1 VQASGGVLPW
11 GVQGFLKVMEYLTMQ
26 ALINPHA
33 NQQTENVLE
42 SFQIGFKF
50 SEIQLSEIKNIKR
63 FQVREVLDA
72 VGAHEGIFSK
82 KIVDEYTESLKRGDK
97 FPAIVVRQ
105 NDHGYDIV
113 EGRHRY
119 RANKNI
125 NSNVIW
131 AYVLPGHISDQICRT
146 LACVL
151 NDIHG
156 HANSEGDR
164 KKVSLENATQA
175 CLKEFETSKRDQK
188 VIIAEIAKSFGVND
202 STLKVRIKAKQAKA
216 KILEVGENP
225 NLISDTI
232 AGQMKEFLFESS
244 PEEAK
249 KLTQAVVHSRDNG
262 LSSDRIHL
270 TIREARDRGRTPDQL
285 TKELQVEGN
294 LDEQNRKLRVGEAEI
309 IRRSDSLIA
318 NIEAAK
324 SCLKK
329 DVSSFVLSYEKQ
341 QQLLLCL
348 KEVKNLASDWC
359 GKLEN

>member
-1 VQASGGVLPW
+1 
-11 GVQGFLKVMEYLTMQ
+11 ME

-33 NQQTENVLE
+33 NQQVENILK
-42 SFQIGFKF
+42 SFEISFHL
-50 SEIQLSEIKNIKR
+50 SDIQLGEIKNIKR

-72 VGAHEGIFSK
+72 VGAHEGMFSK
-82 KIVDEYTESLKRGDK
+82 KMVDEYTESLNRGDK

-105 NDHGYDIV
+105 TDHGYDIV

-119 RANKNI
+119 LAYKNC
-125 NSNVIW
+125 SFNVIW
-131 AYVLPGHISDQICRT
+131 AYVLPGHISDQTCRT

-164 KKVSLENATQA
+164 KKVSLENAILA
-175 CLKEFETSKRDQK
+175 CLQILETSKRDQK
-188 VIIAEIAKSFGVND
+188 IIIAEISKEFRVND
-202 STLKVRIKAKQAKA
+202 TTLRGRIKAKQAKA
-216 KILEVGENP
+216 KMAEVGENP

-232 AGQMKEFLFESS
+232 AGQLKEFLFEST
-244 PEEAK
+244 PEEAR

-270 TIREARDRGRTPDQL
+270 TIREAKDRGKTTDQL

-294 LDEQNRKLRVGEAEI
+294 LDKENKKLRAGEAEI
-309 IRRSDSLIA
+309 IKRSDLLIA

-324 SCLKK
+324 ACLKK
-329 DVSSFVLSYEKQ
+329 DVSSYVLSYEMS

-348 KEVKNLASDWC
+348 KDLKNLASVWC
-359 GKLEN
+359 ERLDD